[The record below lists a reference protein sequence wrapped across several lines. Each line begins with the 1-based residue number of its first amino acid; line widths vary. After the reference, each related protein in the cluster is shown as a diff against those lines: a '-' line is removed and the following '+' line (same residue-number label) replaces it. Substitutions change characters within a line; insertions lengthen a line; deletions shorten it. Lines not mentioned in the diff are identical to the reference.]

1 MIVVVEVSVGRERQN
16 LYALRLHMDEWQA
29 LVCPCTDS
37 GDKDRDGDFKDSD
50 VCSYLGRSSSS
61 SASPKGTATMTALTS
76 YRSYGSCRS
85 VSRSTIISKAYSF

>member
-37 GDKDRDGDFKDSD
+37 GDKDRDGDFKD